1 MQSTRPPFT
10 GVGHFPGRWIRTSI
24 VIFRDV
30 RRGKTY
36 AIKNTRE
43 SCKQEDLKARRSLSY
58 TRLSCFIH
66 PACLNNGSP
75 EFNLFGRC
83 AEKHTVIVAPSSMP
97 IDSKASPLTN
107 FSHIW
112 PIGKLIRNHP
122 RRFTWEHGAPSESR
136 RLKTGFSSLSD
147 RVISLVR
154 PPPPPPSLSLS
165 LTLFPPHT
173 VEGESRPTT
182 LYATVHALKYAASF
196 WNFHRTEEE
205 SSIDRR
211 VLEEIW
217 EKEKE
222 TKVKLFE
229 SSQLPS
235 FHHRAKIQ
243 FSRLRGEV
251 RCFQWIVFAPQIL

>member
-154 PPPPPPSLSLS
+154 PPPPPPLSLS
-165 LTLFPPHT
+165 RSLFFPPHT
-173 VEGESRPTT
+173 QS
-182 LYATVHALKYAASF
+182 
-196 WNFHRTEEE
+196 
-205 SSIDRR
+205 
-211 VLEEIW
+211 
-217 EKEKE
+217 KEKA
-222 TKVKLFE
+222 V
-229 SSQLPS
+229 P
-235 FHHRAKIQ
+235 
-243 FSRLRGEV
+243 RLCTR
-251 RCFQWIVFAPQIL
+251 LYTL